1 MSKKDDV
8 KLDNDINIEV
18 TDVDELYGLRKLGKE
33 IKYLVISIA
42 VLWSLFQLYTAG
54 FGVFPAMQQR
64 SITLGF
70 ALVLIFFLF
79 PSNFKLIKR
88 LSIVNYVVEKTPKWF
103 GVPLFDWIFI
113 ILSVVVSG
121 YIFIF
126 FKDIAYRVGMPNQ
139 LDLILGALAILL
151 VLEVTRRTV
160 GVPLVILAL
169 IFVAYALF
177 GPYIPGDLAHRGYS
191 LTRIFEQM
199 YITTEGI
206 FGIPMSVMATF
217 VFAFILF
224 GAFLEVG
231 GGSKAFIRLAYA
243 LTGSMVGGP
252 AKTAVVGSAMLGT
265 ISGSSLAN
273 AATTGSF
280 TIPLMKK
287 VGFKPSFAAG
297 VEAAASTGGQLM
309 PPVMGAAIFIMIEF
323 TGLSFVAIITAAIF
337 PAILYF
343 ISVLMMV
350 HFEAKRLNLKGTP
363 KQYLPNVIPAFIGA
377 LPLLIP
383 IITIVYL
390 LISGVSPLKAAFY
403 ATLLLIASTYLSKET
418 RLTPRKI
425 IKALEMGAKN
435 AMAVTAAIAAC
446 GIIAGVV
453 TMTGLGINLAQFIL
467 NVANEQL
474 LLTLF
479 MTMIACLVLGMGL
492 PTTATYIV
500 LAPIAVPALMILEVP
515 LIAAHLFVFY
525 FGILTEV
532 TPPVALTSYVTAGIA
547 QSKGFET
554 ALKGFKISFAAFL
567 VPFMFIYSDTLL
579 LQQPF
584 SMELIIALVTA
595 VIGIIS
601 LASALTG
608 YLLKNMNILERLI
621 TLIAAVVLIESSAL
635 TDIVGI
641 TLFLL
646 VVLIQWLK
654 RESKNKKEFKTA
666 I

>member
-1 MSKKDDV
+1 MKNKGEV
-8 KLDNDINIEV
+8 KQDHDINIEV
-18 TDVDELYGLRKLGKE
+18 ADIDDLYGLRKLGKN
-33 IKYLVISIA
+33 IKFIVISIA
-42 VLWSLFQLYTAG
+42 VMWSLFQLYTAG

-70 ALVLIFFLF
+70 AMVLIFFLF
-79 PSNFKLIKR
+79 PSNFKLIRKI
-88 LSIVNYVVEKTPKWF
+88 SIVNYAVEKTPKWF
-103 GVPLFDWIFI
+103 GVPIFDWIFI
-113 ILSVVVSG
+113 MLSVLVTG

-126 FKDIAYRVGMPNQ
+126 FKEIAYRVGSPNQ
-139 LDLILGALAILL
+139 IDLILGAITILL

-160 GVPLVILAL
+160 GWPLVILAL
-169 IFVAYALF
+169 TFIVYALF

-191 LTRIFEQM
+191 LSRIFEQM
-199 YITTEGI
+199 YITTEGV

-252 AKTAVVGSAMLGT
+252 AKTAIVGSAMMGT

-287 VGFKPSFAAG
+287 VGFRPPFAAG
-297 VEAAASTGGQLM
+297 AEAAASTGGQIM
-309 PPVMGAAIFIMIEF
+309 PPVMGAAVFIMIEF
-323 TGLSFVAIITAAIF
+323 TGLSFVTIIKAAIF

-343 ISVLMMV
+343 ISVFMMV
-350 HFEAKRLNLKGTP
+350 HFEAKKLDLKVTP
-363 KQYLPNVIPAFIGA
+363 KEYLPNLKRAFIGA

-383 IITIVYL
+383 IVGIIYL
-390 LISGVSPLKAAFY
+390 LVSGVSPLKAAFY
-403 ATLLLIASTYLSKET
+403 ATILLIVSTYFSKET
-418 RLTPRKI
+418 RLSPKKI
-425 IKALEMGAKN
+425 IRALETGAKN
-435 AMAVTAAIAAC
+435 AMSVTAAIAAC
-446 GIIAGVV
+446 GIISGVV
-453 TMTGLGINLAQFIL
+453 TMTGLGINLAQFII

-474 LLTLF
+474 FLTLL
-479 MTMIACLVLGMGL
+479 MTMVACLVLGMGL

-500 LAPIAVPALMILEVP
+500 LAPIAVPALMMLDVP

-554 ALKGFKISFAAFL
+554 ALKGFKLSFAGFL

-584 SMELIIALVTA
+584 SLELIIALITA
-595 VIGIIS
+595 VVGIIS
-601 LASALTG
+601 LSAALSG
-608 YLLKNMNILERLI
+608 YLLNHMNIIEKLI
-621 TLIAAVVLIESSAL
+621 IFIAAIVLIQSSVF
-635 TDIVGI
+635 TDLIGV
-641 TLFLL
+641 TLFLV
-646 VVLIQWLK
+646 VVLTQWLK
-654 RESKNKKEFKTA
+654 REKDNKKHFETA
-666 I
+666 V